1 MDASVSL
8 AEVPNCQS
16 SYVRGGL
23 FPSSHDGE
31 KCQMEP
37 ASMAL
42 PFPSLPPGSFAPCLG
57 FSLLP
62 ASPCRHGNDV
72 PPGII
77 QDNHLK

>member
-42 PFPSLPPGSFAPCLG
+42 PFPSHPFLLAALLHARGSPC
-57 FSLLP
+57 SQPLP
-62 ASPCRHGNDV
+62 AGMGMMCR
-72 PPGII
+72 PA
-77 QDNHLK
+77 